1 MRKKGMI
8 LFLGL
13 LFSIVFTWRLP
24 LVDQDE
30 LPDDFLLIAHRGAS
44 AYAPEHTLSAYQL
57 AYDYGADYLEI
68 DLQQTK
74 DGVLVAFHDQ
84 TIERTTN
91 GTGSLSDYTY
101 EELKNLNA
109 GSWYTDQFPD
119 RSQEGFEDESV
130 VSLEDI
136 LEAFGREAMYYI
148 ETKQPFTNG
157 QMEIQLIQILE
168 QYRLLENVIEN
179 KQVILQSFS
188 EDSLLA
194 LHDLNPDIPLV
205 HLFNFKNEPADLSP
219 AELDSLAS
227 YASGIGVNKNSLTK
241 SFGEKVAERGLM
253 LHVYT
258 VNSYSDALDAYRK
271 GAEGIFTDDLLEFM
285 ATLAQ

>member
-168 QYRLLENVIEN
+168 QYRLPENVIEK
-179 KQVILQSFS
+179 KQVIIQSFS
-188 EDSLLA
+188 EDSLLT

-205 HLFNFKNEPADLSP
+205 HLFNFKNELADLSP

-241 SFGEKVAERGLM
+241 SFGKKVAERGLM